1 MGSPGGG
8 ATEGTPGLTR
18 RAADG
23 WDSSVGGPRGC
34 GDEPASGD
42 TSVPSSQAPLSR
54 CILGCSSAN
63 RCVLHGHRD
72 RHGVSQKH
80 PGATPTLS
88 VTRAEHPRSPCPSCS
103 ITNTLFQGLPSL
115 SPRAVTLSLSPVNGT
130 PCCVLVTLLPVTFMV
145 FPRHLY
151 TLLL

>member
-1 MGSPGGG
+1 MGEQRKGKRESGRVSRGALRGLPPDMVGSHGENRPRVALWGLELGWGRGGHETEGNLRDKVQDILAEGMGSPGGG
-8 ATEGTPGLTR
+8 AMEGTPGLTR

-63 RCVLHGHRD
+63 R
-72 RHGVSQKH
+72 
-80 PGATPTLS
+80 
-88 VTRAEHPRSPCPSCS
+88 
-103 ITNTLFQGLPSL
+103 
-115 SPRAVTLSLSPVNGT
+115 
-130 PCCVLVTLLPVTFMV
+130 
-145 FPRHLY
+145 
-151 TLLL
+151 